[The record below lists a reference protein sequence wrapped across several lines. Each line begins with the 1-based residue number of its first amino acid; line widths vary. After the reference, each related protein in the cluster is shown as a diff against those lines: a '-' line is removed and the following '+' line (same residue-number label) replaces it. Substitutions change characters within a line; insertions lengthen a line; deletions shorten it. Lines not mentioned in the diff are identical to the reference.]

1 MIRLSKHYSQAEVLP
16 EKSSTRS
23 PKPST
28 TWPRRLKRSKRIN
41 RKVDQ
46 RTLKKIKHRLEHI
59 SDTLDDVEDDLKDR
73 GGQKRNYYGNPDL
86 RGPPV
91 TARDWKPPPK
101 RLQVI
106 LRLSRWAS
114 ALTVSP
120 ETSFKIQNS
129 QQSSNETSAKDS
141 TETPRD
147 GSTIS
152 LRRIF
157 TGLKTSR

>member
-1 MIRLSKHYSQAEVLP
+1 VDRSGITMQSGPARTTSD
-16 EKSSTRS
+16 STG
-23 PKPST
+23 
-28 TWPRRLKRSKRIN
+28 
-41 RKVDQ
+41 
-46 RTLKKIKHRLEHI
+46 LEAA
-59 SDTLDDVEDDLKDR
+59 S
-73 GGQKRNYYGNPDL
+73 
-86 RGPPV
+86 
-91 TARDWKPPPK
+91 K

-157 TGLKTSR
+157 TGLKTSPPKSSRLDCVLMGYLG